1 MIDKLMTKNVITVN
15 KHTSIRDAVVVF
27 IENNITGVPVVD
39 DDNNLVGIISEKD
52 VLRLI
57 YDFEDTPDSVEKYMT
72 KQVVV
77 FKPEDDL
84 KEVCRSLKNN
94 HIRRVPI
101 VVDGKLEGIITR
113 RDIVKYILKQK
124 HRHAAI

>member
-1 MIDKLMTKNVITVN
+1 MCVIDKLMTKNVITVN
-15 KHTSIRDAVVVF
+15 KQTPIHDAIAVF
-27 IENNITGVPVVD
+27 IENNITGLPVVD

-57 YDFEDTPDSVEKYMT
+57 YDDEDTPDSVENYMT
-72 KQVVV
+72 KQVLV

-84 KEVCRSLKNN
+84 KDVCYRLKNN

-101 VVDGKLEGIITR
+101 VVDGKLAGIISR
-113 RDIVKYILKQK
+113 RDIIKHILERK
-124 HRHAAI
+124 RANV